1 MNKIS
6 TISLMLLSFLVA
18 LTGCEEEEP
27 VAPININFNSTSINI
42 NEENQEAQIGLVF
55 SRAANQAGNVSVN
68 INTSNL
74 VYGEENDFYTEPAAE
89 GGELILNYE
98 SGQSEISF
106 IIKAGSG
113 LNIDS
118 DENIEFM
125 INSAETFQIGQNGSI
140 EVAFSENFIAES
152 GTLEMNAGG
161 PEFTQQAFVDLSKI
175 NSTSIDKNTWDLG
188 FYNGDGY
195 HVMLNSTAQVMARP
209 LDKTDLSTVTAED
222 TVGFAS
228 TMQIGFTATPPA
240 AAWVDEPN
248 GDFSQTAIAPI
259 SSNEAENKVYI
270 IKRLG
275 EGRDWKKVKI
285 TQNGDGYTIAYANIG
300 SNDIETSEITKSESH
315 NFIHFDLDNGT
326 TDFEPNKE
334 SWDFM
339 YGTYTE
345 KFPFGPNEIPYS
357 FNDFIILNRHNT
369 SAAMVMVEGNTTYA
383 DFNLQ
388 QIEEVSFNNAVNA
401 IGSSWRQG
409 GGPSSA
415 PAVFDDR
422 FFIVKDSQENYYKIR
437 FISMYDENNER
448 GITTFEFEILK

>member
-6 TISLMLLSFLVA
+6 TISLMLLSLIVA
-18 LTGCEEEEP
+18 LSGCQEEEP
-27 VAPININFNSTSINI
+27 IAPINLNFNSTSINI
-42 NEENQEAQIGLVF
+42 NEDNQEAQIGLVF

-74 VYGEENDFYTEPAAE
+74 VYGEENDFYTEPVAE
-89 GGELILNYE
+89 GDELILNYE

-106 IIKAGSG
+106 TIKAGSG
-113 LNIDS
+113 LNINS
-118 DENIEFM
+118 DESIEFT
-125 INSAETFQIGQNGSI
+125 INSTETFQIGQNASI

-152 GTLEMNAGG
+152 GTLEMTAGG
-161 PEFTQQAFVDLSKI
+161 PEFTEQAFVDLSKVRA
-175 NSTSIDKNTWDLG
+175 NSLDKNTWDLG
-188 FYNGDGY
+188 FSNDNGF
-195 HVMLNSTAQVMARP
+195 HVILNSTAQVMARP
-209 LDKTDLSTVTAED
+209 LDKTDLTSVTAED
-222 TVGFAS
+222 TVGFAAV
-228 TMQIGFTATPPA
+228 MQIGFTATPPA
-240 AAWVDEPN
+240 AAWIDEPN
-248 GDFSQTAIAPI
+248 GDLTQTAIAPI
-259 SSNEAENKVYI
+259 AATDAENKVYI

-275 EGRDWKKVKI
+275 EGRSWKKVKV

-339 YGTYTE
+339 YGTFTE

-357 FNDFIILNRHNT
+357 FNDFIIINRHNT

-383 DFNLQ
+383 DFNLE
-388 QIEEVSFNNAVNA
+388 QIEGVNFNNEINA

-409 GGPSSA
+409 GGPGSA

-422 FFIVKDSQENYYKIR
+422 FFVVKDSQENYYKIR

-448 GITTFEFEILK
+448 GTTTFEFEILK

>member
-6 TISLMLLSFLVA
+6 TISLMLLSFVVA

-175 NSTSIDKNTWDLG
+175 NSTSIDKNNWDLG
-188 FYNGDGY
+188 FHNGDGF

>member
-6 TISLMLLSFLVA
+6 TISLMLLSFIFA
-18 LTGCEEEEP
+18 LTGCQEEEP
-27 VAPININFNSTSINI
+27 DAPININFNSSSINI

-55 SRAANQAGNVSVN
+55 SRASNQAGNISVN
-68 INTSNL
+68 IDNSNL
-74 VYGEENDFYTEPAAE
+74 VYGEENDFYTEPPAE

-98 SGQSEISF
+98 SGQSEINF
-106 IIKAGSG
+106 TIKAGSG

-118 DENIEFM
+118 DEIIDFS
-125 INSAETFQIGQNGSI
+125 INPTEVLQRGQNSSLT
-140 EVAFSENFIAES
+140 VAFSENFIAES
-152 GTLEMNAGG
+152 GTIEMTAGG
-161 PEFTQQAFVDLSKI
+161 AEFTEQAFVDLSKVRT
-175 NSTSIDKNTWDLG
+175 NSLDKNTWDLG
-188 FYNGDGY
+188 FSTDNGF
-195 HVMLNSTAQVMARP
+195 HVILNSTAQVMARP
-209 LDKTDLSTVTAED
+209 LDKTDLASVTAED
-222 TVGFAS
+222 TVGFAAV
-228 TMQIGFTATPPA
+228 MQIGFTATPPA
-240 AAWVDEPN
+240 AAWIDVPN
-248 GDFSQTAIAPI
+248 GDLTKTAIAPI
-259 SSNEAENKVYI
+259 ATTDADNKVYI

-275 EGRDWKKVKI
+275 EGRSWKKVKI

-339 YGTYTE
+339 YGTFTE

-357 FNDFIILNRHNT
+357 FNDFIIINRHNT
-369 SAAMVMVEGNTTYA
+369 SAAMVMVERNTTYA

-388 QIEEVSFNNAVNA
+388 QIGEVSFNNEINA

-448 GITTFEFEILK
+448 GTTTFEFEILK